1 MKHDHKIMDELCNY
15 LGEDLD
21 SPMCQ
26 ELKEHVDN
34 CTICQNYIKSVK
46 STVLILKKLEEE
58 KKVPE
63 SLIRSVMQKIK
74 EKNRGKNSGS

>member
-21 SPMCQ
+21 SPMCM

-34 CTICQNYIKSVK
+34 CQICQDYIKSMK
-46 STVLILKKLEEE
+46 GTVMILKKMQEE

-63 SLIRSVMQKIK
+63 TLVNNILQKIK
-74 EKNRGKNSGS
+74 EKKNG